1 MPAGPK
7 LIAHRDARCGKSSS
21 RQQGKLTGRDSTHIR
36 RAPFWQ
42 GAVAARTR
50 GFRLMS
56 IPKRILSGVTAAI
69 LAFGAADLASA
80 QQDNNWLTRLL
91 QQPSASAVPS
101 SFNSSAATGWSGQSG
116 ASGNPLMTADAIRA
130 AAADFGNCLE
140 RLWPEA
146 ARRGISRWAHITAH
160 RRSI

>member
-7 LIAHRDARCGKSSS
+7 LIDHRAARCGKSSS
-21 RQQGKLTGRDSTHIR
+21 RQQGKLTDRDSTHIR

-42 GAVAARTR
+42 GAVAASFWPHAR
-50 GFRLMS
+50 GFCLMT

-91 QQPSASAVPS
+91 QQPSATAVPG
-101 SFNSSAATGWSGQSG
+101 SFNS
-116 ASGNPLMTADAIRA
+116 
-130 AAADFGNCLE
+130 
-140 RLWPEA
+140 
-146 ARRGISRWAHITAH
+146 
-160 RRSI
+160 